1 MTARKKILASL
12 VVIAVL
18 GGVAWQ
24 IFQSR
29 IPDPIYQGKHL
40 SYWLAHPPAP
50 VMGPGDSI
58 DNEEVDET
66 AVRHIGT
73 NAIPLLVTYMSAHD
87 SRIKTETIKLMR
99 SQHFV
104 KFGKL
109 FTDED
114 RHSQAAAGFE
124 VLGSMDLGQSAV
136 PELMRI
142 YKLNLSLRS
151 QTYVVQ
157 ALGSIGPGAKDSLPL
172 LIEATTNSDVWLRQC
187 SLRALGRMSCEPD
200 VIVPVLARA
209 LNDPVP
215 YIRLVAVQSLSN
227 LGPQAKEAIPRL
239 FELRKAMPP
248 ALDVPD
254 GQFLSR
260 EMIDDA
266 LLKVDPA
273 AAAKAGI
280 QTNKASPAQ

>member
-1 MTARKKILASL
+1 MTARKKIFASVALLAL
-12 VVIAVL
+12 V
-18 GGVAWQ
+18 GGVAWELLR
-24 IFQSR
+24 SR
-29 IPDPIYQGKHL
+29 VPDPIYEGKHL

-73 NAIPLLVTYMSAHD
+73 NAIPLLLTYMSARD
-87 SRIKTETIKLMR
+87 SRIKTAMIKLMR
-99 SQHFV
+99 SRHFV

-124 VLGSMDLGQSAV
+124 VLGSMGLGQSAV

-151 QTYVVQ
+151 QAYVVQ
-157 ALGSIGPGAKDSLPL
+157 ALGSIGSGAKDSLPL

-200 VIVPVLARA
+200 VVVPVLARA

-227 LGPQAKEAIPRL
+227 FGPQAKEAIPGL
-239 FELRKAMPP
+239 FELRRDQPP
-248 ALDVPD
+248 DSKLKIVREIDRALTN
-254 GQFLSR
+254 
-260 EMIDDA
+260 ID
-266 LLKVDPA
+266 PEA
-273 AAAKAGI
+273 ATKAGI
-280 QTNKASPAQ
+280 Q